1 MIPIVRIPGDFILT
15 DYRDPLWTLIE
26 DTVDNVKDIILM
38 IYCDGQKDM
47 VTIANYIN
55 DHDKK
60 LRIKTLIKTTD
71 VAKEERVFLDVSSDV
86 VSDSRFQVKD
96 VSPEGI
102 VRAMVFLKT
111 HFGFIERQ
119 GKERKQKRNDSP
131 GNDIYKK

>member
-15 DYRDPLWTLIE
+15 DYRDPLWSLIE
-26 DTVDNVKDIILM
+26 DTVENVKDIILM

-71 VAKEERVFLDVSSDV
+71 AAKQERVFLDVSSDKL
-86 VSDSRFQVKD
+86 SHSRFQIKD
-96 VSPEGI
+96 ASAEGI
-102 VRAMVFLKT
+102 VRAMVFLKD
-111 HFGFIERQ
+111 HFGFLERQ
-119 GKERKQKRNDSP
+119 DKSTKQKRNDSP
-131 GNDIYKK
+131 DNDIYKK

>member
-55 DHDKK
+55 DLNPNHNLYLNK
-60 LRIKTLIKTTD
+60 
-71 VAKEERVFLDVSSDV
+71 
-86 VSDSRFQVKD
+86 
-96 VSPEGI
+96 
-102 VRAMVFLKT
+102 
-111 HFGFIERQ
+111 HFRCNYI
-119 GKERKQKRNDSP
+119 
-131 GNDIYKK
+131 